1 MTEKDTLGKIDLTSD
16 FYTVTQNLVR
26 NKYTVK
32 NSDGEEILQAKQKMF
47 KMKEEFPFIDPD
59 GNTVFTVKAKRR
71 LDIAGDYGLIDE
83 ETGENI
89 ATLEKEFS
97 ILTHNWKIKDPEK
110 DALMATIESR
120 GRIMGLLRSLVSLL
134 EFLPHKYTIYN
145 SDRDEIGEIRGKF
158 SLKDR
163 YEIEIG
169 ELGKIPREAII
180 AAAISVDAL
189 EGE

>member
-1 MTEKDTLGKIDLTSD
+1 MKDEHTLGKIDLTDD

-47 KMKEEFPFIDPD
+47 KMKEEFPFTDPD
-59 GNTVFTVKAKRR
+59 GNTVFTVKAERR
-71 LDIAGDYGLIDE
+71 LDIAGDYGVVDE

-89 ATLEKEFS
+89 VTLEKEFS

-110 DALMATIESR
+110 DTLMATIESR
-120 GRIMGLLRSLVSLL
+120 GRIMGLLRSLMSLL

-145 SDRDEIGEIRGKF
+145 SDRDEIGEIREKF